1 MPSDARPSSAAP
13 EQPQPPGAQIGDVM
27 GGLANE
33 TRPVVPGARGGM
45 REAPS
50 EPPWQTEGNT
60 EPKGLAARA
69 RSLHGERSVPVLTE
83 AQAADAPPGT
93 TYRLPNDPPGT
104 VRTVPGPR
112 RR

>member
-1 MPSDARPSSAAP
+1 MTRRIEILLQRVAEAEAA
-13 EQPQPPGAQIGDVM
+13 QPG
-27 GGLANE
+27 GGL
-33 TRPVVPGARGGM
+33 T
-45 REAPS
+45 
-50 EPPWQTEGNT
+50 
-60 EPKGLAARA
+60 ARA
-69 RSLHGERSVPVLTE
+69 GSLHGERSVPVLTE